1 MNKLNPNPNNSEKS
15 KVKKE
20 INILYNMKRSICLS
34 CAHTKYEK
42 YPNNYNNYSNIINI
56 MASYYKSKNELFN
69 NIFIDNNLINK
80 LEEKGKINQKI

>member
-34 CAHTKYEK
+34 CAHTKYEN
-42 YPNNYNNYSNIINI
+42 YPNNKFIPCLPFS
-56 MASYYKSKNELFN
+56 SSKH
-69 NIFIDNNLINK
+69 
-80 LEEKGKINQKI
+80 

>member
-42 YPNNYNNYSNIINI
+42 YPNN
-56 MASYYKSKNELFN
+56 
-69 NIFIDNNLINK
+69 
-80 LEEKGKINQKI
+80 